1 MTLETAGR
9 HVQRISGASGL
20 QTTPGKTNAGDE
32 RIAKLL
38 SVTPWLSFVL
48 VSIPLPIVSLVMF
61 LAAGTTES
69 AAIYLLLS
77 FVSLGLG
84 LVVGLLVLILLLLY
98 RRRWHGRLRDRLAAD
113 GITATE
119 VAWFMSELSSEERK
133 TWGELKQKNP
143 LLADAYC
150 ETLAARLT
158 ASRIIG
164 RARGETLKVERQINR
179 TRNLRGADTTALI
192 EDLLADRRRSEELRK
207 EAQTRLAEVKARL
220 QTIEAAANRSLS
232 QNETDL
238 MLRRLAA
245 SQEQSP
251 LALEMA
257 SMEREALL
265 ELAQPQPVPKH
276 SEKVRVLDS
285 LEK

>member
-1 MTLETAGR
+1 MPKF
-9 HVQRISGASGL
+9 
-20 QTTPGKTNAGDE
+20 QTMPGKLNAGDE

-38 SVTPWLSFVL
+38 SWSPWLSFVL
-48 VSIPLPIVSLVMF
+48 VTVPLPIVFLILF

-77 FVSLGLG
+77 FVSMGLG
-84 LVVGLLVLILLLLY
+84 LVVGLVVLILLLLY
-98 RRRWHGRLRDRLAAD
+98 QRRWHGRLRDRLAID
-113 GITATE
+113 GITAAE
-119 VAWFMSELSSEERK
+119 VAWFASELSSEERK
-133 TWGELKQKNP
+133 IWGELKQKNP

-158 ASRIIG
+158 ASRIIA

-179 TRNLRGADTTALI
+179 TRNLRGVDTALLL
-192 EDLLADRRRSEELRK
+192 EDLLSDRRRSEELRK
-207 EAQTRLAEVKARL
+207 EAQMRLAEAKARL

-245 SQEQSP
+245 AQEHFP

-257 SMEREALL
+257 SLEREALR
-265 ELAQPQPVPKH
+265 EIGQPQPTPAESQKLLQR
-276 SEKVRVLDS
+276 SDGAPDS
-285 LEK
+285 LDN

>member
-1 MTLETAGR
+1 MP
-9 HVQRISGASGL
+9 QK
-20 QTTPGKTNAGDE
+20 TPGKLNAGDE
-32 RIAKLL
+32 RIAQLL
-38 SVTPWLSFVL
+38 SWTPWLSLVL
-48 VSIPLPIVSLVMF
+48 VTLPLPIVFLVLF

-77 FVSLGLG
+77 FVSMGLG
-84 LVVGLLVLILLLLY
+84 LVVGLVVLIFLLLY

-113 GITATE
+113 GITAAE
-119 VAWFMSELSSEERK
+119 VPWFASELSSEERK

-158 ASRIIG
+158 ATRIIA
-164 RARGETLKVERQINR
+164 RARGETLKIERQINR
-179 TRNLRGADTTALI
+179 TRNIRGVDTSSLLGDLI
-192 EDLLADRRRSEELRK
+192 ADRQRSEELRQ
-207 EAQTRLAEVKARL
+207 EATVRLSEARARL

-232 QNETDL
+232 QKETDL

-245 SQEQSP
+245 SQEHSP

-257 SMEREALL
+257 SLEQEALR
-265 ELAQPQPVPKH
+265 EMGHPQPVSKEPGKLAQR
-276 SEKVRVLDS
+276 SDDALDS
-285 LEK
+285 FGH